1 MHPQQGR
8 PATEPILTRRS
19 LLTGTAAVSTLGLA
33 ACTTATR
40 QVAKPAPTIA
50 LPVFQAWVQGRAVRY
65 ISTDASDQAFA
76 QRMGINHA
84 PRLSASLPAAGD
96 RSQARPS
103 VLERV
108 YMFHDEVQINV
119 FQSAPDPV
127 GPDSRDAAYSPLW
140 RAVMVRWL
148 SLAHRQ
154 ELRSEED
161 ILAAEDRAWIST
173 ELTSIV
179 INCPIVAPA

>member
-1 MHPQQGR
+1 LRSWLTAILKNKIVDLVRQRAGIDSLEELDDEDGALRIACLQPGPDDVAEQRQLLAHMLARIDALPPALRDVMRLRVLQEQSTSHR
-8 PATEPILTRRS
+8 LPATGDQPEDNLFVRLHRARRQ
-19 LLTGTAAVSTLGLA
+19 L
-33 ACTTATR
+33 CAT
-40 QVAKPAPTIA
+40 VT
-50 LPVFQAWVQGRAVRY
+50 
-65 ISTDASDQAFA
+65 
-76 QRMGINHA
+76 
-84 PRLSASLPAAGD
+84 
-96 RSQARPS
+96 
-103 VLERV
+103 
-108 YMFHDEVQINV
+108 
-119 FQSAPDPV
+119 
-127 GPDSRDAAYSPLW
+127 DSRDAAYSPLW